1 MKKALRRI
9 FRRGGKTQHSVS
21 PLRDLQPEGSFDL
34 RRIGSSYG
42 GWVIAHHPALY
53 GRSFLS
59 AGAGE
64 DISFDV
70 EFSTV
75 YGMKGIIV
83 DPTPRA
89 IVHVEEVLQ
98 RVGQRRTEPYCLGG
112 DQPVSTYDLSGLK
125 HDSITFL
132 PDALWI
138 DDEGVDFFPPK
149 EEKNVSHSIFLK
161 RGSNQT
167 PSVRVGSVSPRS
179 LAQKVDP
186 SEILLIKLDIEG
198 AEVDVIAPL
207 LESFPAMQQFLIEFD
222 VEKTQRSDR
231 YELVQQS
238 LDDLSSAGF
247 VLAHSSGRNLLFVN
261 RNAT

>member
-1 MKKALRRI
+1 MRKLLGRI
-9 FRRGGKTQHSVS
+9 SRRGAKTQHSAS
-21 PLRDLQPEGSFDL
+21 PLRDLEPEGSFDL
-34 RRIGSSYG
+34 RRMGSSYG
-42 GWVIAHHPALY
+42 GWVIAHNPELY
-53 GRSFLS
+53 GSSFLS

-70 EFSTV
+70 ELSSI
-75 YGMKGIIV
+75 YGMRGLIV

-98 RVGQRRTEPYCLGG
+98 RAGQRRTEPYCLGG
-112 DQPVSTYDLSGLK
+112 DQPVSAYDLSGLK
-125 HDSITFL
+125 PDSITFL
-132 PDALWI
+132 PEALWS
-138 DDEGVDFFPPK
+138 DDEGVDFFPPN

-167 PSVRVGSVSPRS
+167 QSLRVGSVSPRS
-179 LAQKVDP
+179 LAEKVDP
-186 SEILLIKLDIEG
+186 GEILLVKLDIEG
-198 AEVDVIAPL
+198 AEVDVISPL

-231 YELVQQS
+231 HQLVQKS

-247 VLAHSSGRNLLFVN
+247 VLAHRSGKNLLFVN
-261 RNAT
+261 RDVT